1 MQSLVPTLL
10 RVMPF
15 YGRSPALGNCMLLS
29 FVSLRGQ
36 NGGQWAKRTDQGSE
50 LTGQVT
56 GDGRQV
62 SDSGLASASRR
73 ELVNEKG

>member
-1 MQSLVPTLL
+1 MTEGQKGQIDATL
-10 RVMPF
+10 
-15 YGRSPALGNCMLLS
+15 
-29 FVSLRGQ
+29 
-36 NGGQWAKRTDQGSE
+36 E

>member
-1 MQSLVPTLL
+1 MVHAAISA
-10 RVMPF
+10 R
-15 YGRSPALGNCMLLS
+15 YNWALGSSLGGALELPFPILS
-29 FVSLRGQ
+29 HFSRK
-36 NGGQWAKRTDQGSE
+36 QWEVGSE

>member
-1 MQSLVPTLL
+1 LMAMATLTSPETILLLPAWSASPL
-10 RVMPF
+10 R
-15 YGRSPALGNCMLLS
+15 
-29 FVSLRGQ
+29 
-36 NGGQWAKRTDQGSE
+36 
-50 LTGQVT
+50 GQVT